1 MRGVFQVQ
9 QKVVYGIHG
18 VCIIQQIQEQIIDY
32 QKKLYYVLVPIER
45 SDTQYL
51 IPVDNEMAVQKLRP
65 LLTKEEL
72 MHLLSH
78 KSIAEDVWIPE
89 ENLRKMRYKELI
101 NSGDRPMLLAMVRTL
116 RLHKKRQ
123 LEQGRKLHLCDDNFL
138 RDAERLIY
146 AEFSIVL
153 DMSPA
158 EVENYLAQYL

>member
-1 MRGVFQVQ
+1 MFQVQ

-32 QKKLYYVLVPIER
+32 QKKLYYVLVPVER

-72 MHLLSH
+72 ICLLSH
-78 KSIAEDVWIPE
+78 KAIAEDVWIPE

-123 LEQGRKLHLCDDNFL
+123 LEQGRKLHQCDDNFL

>member
-78 KSIAEDVWIPE
+78 KALTEDVWIPE
-89 ENLRKMRYKELI
+89 ENLRKVRYKELI
-101 NSGDRPMLLAMVRTL
+101 NSGERPMLLAMVRTL
-116 RLHKKRQ
+116 RLYKKRQ
-123 LEQGRKLHLCDDNFL
+123 LEQGRKLHQCDDNFL

-153 DMSPA
+153 DISPA